1 MPRSGPGLRWAL
13 LGPFLNLHAS
23 GGAGGITHVLKH
35 IGPSQR
41 VWAADL
47 GAYPETDDYIEPC
60 ANGVAEELEGYD
72 FAETL
77 RQRDELLVNLLEA
90 KKKKSQ
96 IP

>member
-1 MPRSGPGLRWAL
+1 
-13 LGPFLNLHAS
+13 
-23 GGAGGITHVLKH
+23 
-35 IGPSQR
+35 

-60 ANGVAEELEGYD
+60 AKGVDEELERFD

-90 KKKKSQ
+90 KKKASQ